1 MAQQDSNAGARTTLT
16 IVGGAVSLVALV
28 LLVWGFVGFAS
39 GVFGDPESRPMGRYF
54 GMFAGGG
61 FLLVIGLGMLGVGTW
76 RARSRFFARE
86 SADAI
91 RTTAAAVVEG
101 VSAATNGGTTCTSCG
116 AAVPVGA
123 RFCPSCA
130 APQG

>member
-1 MAQQDSNAGARTTLT
+1 MRKPLT
-16 IVGGAVSLVALV
+16 IAGTVVSVVALV
-28 LLVWGFVGFAS
+28 LLVWGFGGFAS
-39 GVFGDPESRPMGRYF
+39 GVFNGPEDKPMGRYF

-76 RARSRFFARE
+76 RARSRLFARE

-91 RTTAAAVVEG
+91 RTTAAAVAEG
-101 VSAATNGGTTCTSCG
+101 FEGSGAASGMHCTSCG
-116 AAVPVGA
+116 AVVPAGA

-130 APQG
+130 APQT